1 MGDKDSG
8 SRLKEW
14 LTSGQARLQPLTLPQ
29 RELWENSPV
38 DPGDPAN
45 HICSIFEIQGS
56 ITFEQV
62 KDAIAQVLQRQE
74 VMRTSIVPGREQA
87 VQIIRSTG
95 EPAIRYRELTDEE
108 TSPEALQAVM
118 AECFLEPFDMLRG
131 PLYRADLLR
140 RGPEDHVL
148 AFTLHHAIGD
158 GWTLGAFVEDLCTAY
173 IIAVRGAGKKIDDA
187 TVDGVRGLR
196 ESLPPPPMTY
206 NEWGAAE
213 RARWTEAELQPHL
226 DYWKTRLAGSKRLF
240 DDGTANP
247 DRQKGPLD
255 QWVTALPDDLSDAA
269 RKLARQSKSTIFN
282 TLLAVFQL
290 TLYRWTGIDDITV
303 GTPVANRAGT
313 SISETMG
320 SFAGIVP
327 LRGRVDPSQPF
338 ADRLRR
344 VNERTMDDFAHAIP
358 FAELAKALA
367 PPAEAGRHTIF
378 DTRFALQNHPIPDVE
393 LPGISTRLRTCS
405 TGTARF
411 DLGCEFTEEDGGFE
425 VVWLYRP
432 SVVSTADVREL
443 DHLYHEVLGAVCRQP
458 DIHPSAMS
466 V

>member
-8 SRLKEW
+8 ARLKEW
-14 LTSGQARLQPLTLPQ
+14 LTSGQARLQPLTYPQ

-74 VMRTSIVPGREQA
+74 VMRTSILPGREQA

-173 IIAVRGAGKKIDDA
+173 IISVRGAGKKIDDA

-213 RARWTEAELQPHL
+213 RARWTQAELQPHL
-226 DYWKTRLAGSKRLF
+226 DYWKPRLAGCKRLF

-269 RKLARQSKSTIFN
+269 RTSWPANPSRRFSTPCWRCF
-282 TLLAVFQL
+282 
-290 TLYRWTGIDDITV
+290 
-303 GTPVANRAGT
+303 
-313 SISETMG
+313 S
-320 SFAGIVP
+320 
-327 LRGRVDPSQPF
+327 
-338 ADRLRR
+338 
-344 VNERTMDDFAHAIP
+344 
-358 FAELAKALA
+358 
-367 PPAEAGRHTIF
+367 
-378 DTRFALQNHPIPDVE
+378 
-393 LPGISTRLRTCS
+393 
-405 TGTARF
+405 
-411 DLGCEFTEEDGGFE
+411 
-425 VVWLYRP
+425 
-432 SVVSTADVREL
+432 
-443 DHLYHEVLGAVCRQP
+443 
-458 DIHPSAMS
+458 
-466 V
+466 